1 MIRVAEI
8 EPVGHADAGRAPIAI
23 ATNAADTMLR
33 SCVAV
38 EQNVEPSAT
47 TPGCSAT
54 IWMESSD
61 NQDGHFGGRGEVM
74 IVAARR

>member
-1 MIRVAEI
+1 MPAERIGMRHAREIIR
-8 EPVGHADAGRAPIAI
+8 
-23 ATNAADTMLR
+23 LKFF
-33 SCVAV
+33 S
-38 EQNVEPSAT
+38 
-47 TPGCSAT
+47 CSAT

>member
-1 MIRVAEI
+1 MNDFSSANPTQTL
-8 EPVGHADAGRAPIAI
+8 PVITASACLRRGFKPIPEH
-23 ATNAADTMLR
+23 R
-33 SCVAV
+33 
-38 EQNVEPSAT
+38 T
-47 TPGCSAT
+47 TRCSAT

>member
-1 MIRVAEI
+1 MFAQRLDAVNFKALSWGPGATPGTLRVA
-8 EPVGHADAGRAPIAI
+8 
-23 ATNAADTMLR
+23 
-33 SCVAV
+33 
-38 EQNVEPSAT
+38 
-47 TPGCSAT
+47 CSAT